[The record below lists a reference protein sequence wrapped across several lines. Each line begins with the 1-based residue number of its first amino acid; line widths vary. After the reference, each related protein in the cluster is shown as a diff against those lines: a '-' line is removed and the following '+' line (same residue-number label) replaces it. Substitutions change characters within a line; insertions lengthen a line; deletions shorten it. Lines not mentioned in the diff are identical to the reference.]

1 MSKESRFSGLN
12 KESEGI
18 PDLFTRKPVGGHNS
32 TAGIFRAK
40 VVDSKDEHYQGSVWV
55 ELPGAQGSNYLTNK
69 ETDETRKQYR
79 KVRMTSPMGG
89 NMQGSDSTNSFGA
102 AFHPPTA
109 GTEILVGFTG
119 GESEGY
125 FMGAVHDT
133 SRNNSVPGLA
143 SSEIDGEK
151 GKIGQVADLQSTKTQ
166 EGNNRPKHPLS
177 DKVVEQG
184 LGIDTLRGVSSSG
197 ARRESPSNV
206 SGFVTPGGH
215 HITMDDGTVEYDK
228 ELVETPD
235 RKREAGQSNLLRLRS
250 GGGGQ
255 ILINDSANMIYI
267 ISQTGNSWVQI
278 SGSGK
283 IDIYGGDHIS
293 MHTEGDLNIQADGD
307 LNIEAESVNMKARGG
322 DGIKMEAASGNI
334 DLSSNL
340 DMRITAEQG
349 MHLKSTN
356 PMLQTA
362 SMIELNGPPADT
374 AEKPEV
380 ENLVPNGSVQE
391 SIVPR
396 VPEREPWN
404 GHDEMST
411 KLPAP
416 ARSSLQSRAT
426 DYNLSPKTIPKVG
439 AKALPHISKS
449 ADTSASANPGA
460 ASGSNPRGGSFGSG

>member
-1 MSKESRFSGLN
+1 MSKESRFTGLN
-12 KESEGI
+12 RESEGV
-18 PDLFTRKPVGGHNS
+18 PDLFTRQPVGGYNS
-32 TAGIFRAK
+32 TSGVFRAK
-40 VVDSKDEHYQGSVWV
+40 VVDSKDPDYQGSVWV
-55 ELPGAQGSNYLTNK
+55 ELPGSQGSNYYTNK

-89 NMQGSDSTNSFGA
+89 SMQGDSATNGFGA
-102 AFHPPTA
+102 SFHPPTP
-109 GTEILVGFTG
+109 GTEILVNFTG
-119 GESEGY
+119 AEQEGY

-143 SSEIDGEK
+143 SSEIDGQD

-166 EGNNRPKHPLS
+166 EGNRRPMHPLS

-215 HITMDDGTVEYDK
+215 HVTMDDGTLAYDK

-235 RKREAGQSNLLRLRS
+235 REREAGQSNLMRIRS

-267 ISQTGNSWVQI
+267 VSQSGNSWVQI
-278 SGSGK
+278 SDSGK

-293 MHTEGDLNIQADGD
+293 MHTEGDFNIQADGD
-307 LNIEAESVNMKARGG
+307 LNIEAEAINVKSRG
-322 DGIKMEAASGNI
+322 DGIKMEAEAGTI
-334 DLSSNL
+334 DISSNQ
-340 DMRITAEQG
+340 DTRITSEQS
-349 MHLKSTN
+349 MHLKSTS

-362 SMIELNGPPADT
+362 SMIELNGPVADT
-374 AEKPEV
+374 AEKPEI
-380 ENLVPNGSVQE
+380 ENLTPNASTQE

-426 DYNLSPKTIPKVG
+426 DYNLSPKTLPKPG
-439 AKALPHISKS
+439 AKGLPHISKS
-449 ADTSASANPGA
+449 ADTSATTPA
-460 ASGSNPRGGSFGSG
+460 ASSAGGSNPRGGSFGRG